1 MGFFYLIMQVTAL
14 IPARKG
20 SKGIKKKN
28 IKEFCGKPLIQ
39 WTLNSALESKYIDQV
54 IVSTDCD
61 QIASL
66 AVKSGAEVPYIRPPN
81 LSSDTANMID
91 VVLDLLNKFPKIEDL
106 LLLQPTSPL
115 RDINDINGIIE
126 ERQKYKSE
134 SAVSIVRSSNHPS
147 LMFKLDKKNKL
158 TSFLK
163 KFKHV
168 NRQSLEQTFSLNGA
182 MYLAT
187 RTFLFREKSFIGD
200 DTLGYLMPPERSLDI
215 DNSFDWSLGEF
226 LFKSTI

>member
-1 MGFFYLIMQVTAL
+1 MQVTAL

-66 AVKSGAEVPYIRPPN
+66 AVKSGAKVPYIRPPN

-91 VVLDLLNKFPKIEDL
+91 VVLDLLK
-106 LLLQPTSPL
+106 
-115 RDINDINGIIE
+115 
-126 ERQKYKSE
+126 KY
-134 SAVSIVRSSNHPS
+134 
-147 LMFKLDKKNKL
+147 
-158 TSFLK
+158 
-163 KFKHV
+163 
-168 NRQSLEQTFSLNGA
+168 LN
-182 MYLAT
+182 
-187 RTFLFREKSFIGD
+187 
-200 DTLGYLMPPERSLDI
+200 
-215 DNSFDWSLGEF
+215 
-226 LFKSTI
+226 

>member
-1 MGFFYLIMQVTAL
+1 
-14 IPARKG
+14 
-20 SKGIKKKN
+20 
-28 IKEFCGKPLIQ
+28 
-39 WTLNSALESKYIDQV
+39 
-54 IVSTDCD
+54 
-61 QIASL
+61 
-66 AVKSGAEVPYIRPPN
+66 
-81 LSSDTANMID
+81 
-91 VVLDLLNKFPKIEDL
+91 
-106 LLLQPTSPL
+106 
-115 RDINDINGIIE
+115 
-126 ERQKYKSE
+126 
-134 SAVSIVRSSNHPS
+134 
-147 LMFKLDKKNKL
+147 MFKLDKKNKL
-158 TSFLK
+158 ISFLK